1 MGKSN
6 KRMNKRTR
14 SWIALFLVLALLFA
28 IDYFMGD
35 PADILQTFDTLYSQ
49 ASQPASTDIPSGTA
63 KPGASGV
70 LDVYV
75 LDVGQGDS
83 IFLRSPSGK
92 TMLID
97 ASTSDMADRI
107 DAFLQAQHVKRLDV
121 VIGTHPHADHIGG
134 MREIISKYEVGAYYM
149 PDAQTNTSVFEKLLD
164 ELDAKDIPVKEAQ
177 GGSNSFIEWDESV
190 EVRVFSPL
198 PNVTYP
204 DLNNESA
211 VCRVSY
217 GDMSILLTGDA
228 ESFAEEA
235 FMKEIPT
242 RLLRSTVLKL
252 GHHGSSTSTGTALL
266 NVVRPELAIAS
277 VGADNEY
284 GHPHQETLEKLKDA
298 GIKLLRTDLNGT
310 IHIAFEI
317 ASYTVQTERQ

>member
-1 MGKSN
+1 M
-6 KRMNKRTR
+6 
-14 SWIALFLVLALLFA
+14 FLVLALLFA

-35 PADILQTFDTLYSQ
+35 PADLLQTFDTLSAA
-49 ASQPASTDIPSGTA
+49 ASEPASTDIPSNTL
-63 KPGASGV
+63 KPGAAGV

-107 DAFLQAQHVKRLDV
+107 DAFLQAQHVTRLDV

-134 MREIISKYEVGAYYM
+134 MREIISKYDVGAYYM
-149 PDAQTNTSVFEKLLD
+149 PDAETNTNVFEKLLD
-164 ELDAKDIPVKEAQ
+164 ELDARDIPVKEAA
-177 GGSNSFIEWDESV
+177 GGSKSLIEWDDST

-198 PNVTYP
+198 PNITYP
-204 DLNNESA
+204 DLNNESV

-217 GDMSILLTGDA
+217 GDTSILLTGDA
-228 ESFAEEA
+228 ETFAEEA

-242 RLLRSTVLKL
+242 RYLRSTVLKL
-252 GHHGSSTSTGTALL
+252 GHHGSSTSTGDALL
-266 NVVRPELAIAS
+266 NVVDPELAIAS
-277 VGADNEY
+277 VGADNDY
-284 GHPHQETLEKLKDA
+284 GHPHQETLDKLKEA
-298 GIKLLRTDLNGT
+298 GIKLLRTDSNGT
-310 IHIAFEI
+310 IHIAFDGR
-317 ASYTVQTERQ
+317 AYTVETER

>member
-6 KRMNKRTR
+6 KRMRKRTR
-14 SWIALFLVLALLFA
+14 SWIALLLVLALLFA

-35 PADILQTFDTLYSQ
+35 PADVLHAFDALNT
-49 ASQPASTDIPSGTA
+49 ATSQPASAGHTSVTPESGA
-63 KPGASGV
+63 AGV

-92 TMLID
+92 TMLVD
-97 ASTSDMADRI
+97 AGTSDMADRI
-107 DAFLQAQHVKRLDV
+107 DDFLQAQHVTRLDV

-134 MREIISKYEVGAYYM
+134 MKEIISKYEVGAYYM
-149 PDAQTNTSVFEKLLD
+149 PDAETNTSVFEKLLD
-164 ELDAKDIPVKEAQ
+164 ELDARDIPVVQAA
-177 GGSNSFIEWDESV
+177 GGSNSFIEWDDST
-190 EVRVFSPL
+190 EVRIFSPL
-198 PNVTYP
+198 SFVVYGN
-204 DLNNESA
+204 LNDESV

-235 FMKEIPT
+235 FMKEIPA

-252 GHHGSSTSTGTALL
+252 GHHGSSTSTTTALL
-266 NVVRPELAIAS
+266 NVVRPELAVVS

-284 GHPHQETLEKLKDA
+284 GHPNRETLNKLKEAD
-298 GIKLLRTDLNGT
+298 IELLRTDLNGAV
-310 IHIAFEI
+310 HIAFDGT
-317 ASYTVQTERQ
+317 AYTVETER

>member
-1 MGKSN
+1 MGKSS
-6 KRMNKRTR
+6 KRMSKRTR

-35 PADILQTFDTLYSQ
+35 PADVLQAFDALYTD
-49 ASQPASTDIPSGTA
+49 AAQPASTDLPSGA
-63 KPGASGV
+63 LKPGAGV

-92 TMLID
+92 TMLVD

-107 DAFLQAQHVKRLDV
+107 DDFLQAQHVTRLDV

-134 MREIISKYEVGAYYM
+134 MKEIISKYEVGAYYM
-149 PDAQTNTSVFEKLLD
+149 PDAVTDTNVFEKLVD
-164 ELDAKDIPVKEAQ
+164 ELEARDIPVVQAV
-177 GGSNSFIEWDESV
+177 GGSDSFIEWDEST
-190 EVRVFSPL
+190 EVRILSPL
-198 PNVTYP
+198 SFVVYP
-204 DLNNESA
+204 DLNNESV

-217 GDMSILLTGDA
+217 GDTSILLTGDA
-228 ESFAEEA
+228 ETFAEEA

-252 GHHGSSTSTGTALL
+252 GHHGSSTSTGTSFL

-284 GHPHQETLEKLKDA
+284 GHPHQETLDKLKEA
-298 GIKLLRTDLNGT
+298 GIELLRTDLNGV
-310 IHIAFEI
+310 IHIAFDGT
-317 ASYTVQTERQ
+317 AYTVETER